1 MRRNRP
7 WISLLS
13 YCFLTALGAALAF
26 ALVVAGG
33 SVALASHQ
41 NPDVSDSD
49 EVQNIPAT
57 PPPSTVKTFTGMIT
71 DSHCGARHMRKSN
84 MTSTE
89 CARACYRKGA
99 SYMLVDGDRK
109 YTLIG
114 DDGALNKLVGERAKV
129 TGDLQGDTIVV
140 DSATPQI

>member
-1 MRRNRP
+1 VRRKRT
-7 WISLLS
+7 WFSLLS
-13 YCFLTALGAALAF
+13 FCVLTTLGAALAF
-26 ALVVAGG
+26 ALIIAGG

-41 NPDVSDSD
+41 GAAA
-49 EVQNIPAT
+49 VQSQDLPHETAPHHGT
-57 PPPSTVKTFTGMIT
+57 SFTGLIT

-99 SYMLVDGDRK
+99 SYVLIDGNRR

-114 DDGALNKLVGERAKV
+114 GENAISKLVGERVRV
-129 TGDLQGDTIVV
+129 TGNLQDDAILV
-140 DSATPQI
+140 DSAAPIL

>member
-1 MRRNRP
+1 MSRHRT
-7 WISLLS
+7 WFSLLS
-13 YCFLTALGAALAF
+13 YCVLTALGAALAF
-26 ALVVAGG
+26 ALIVAGG

-41 NPDVSDSD
+41 NGDSEDVHLD
-49 EVQNIPAT
+49 QAT
-57 PPPSTVKTFTGMIT
+57 PAPQTANRFTGMIT

-99 SYMLVDGDRK
+99 SYVLVEGARR

-114 DDGALNKLVGERAKV
+114 SESALDKLVGQRASVVGNKQ
-129 TGDLQGDTIVV
+129 DDTIIV
-140 DSATPQI
+140 DSAAPAL